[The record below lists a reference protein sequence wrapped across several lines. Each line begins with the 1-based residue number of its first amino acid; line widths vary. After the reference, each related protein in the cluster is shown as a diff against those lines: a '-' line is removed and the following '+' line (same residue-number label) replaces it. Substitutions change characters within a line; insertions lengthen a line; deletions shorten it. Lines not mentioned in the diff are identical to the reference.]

1 MLEREVRFLS
11 TTVNYYTEDE
21 VLLVGIGN
29 NPVSPDHYLIL
40 SRLDNGEVNK
50 SIGIQTHLTFN
61 LFLFS

>member
-1 MLEREVRFLS
+1 
-11 TTVNYYTEDE
+11 
-21 VLLVGIGN
+21 
-29 NPVSPDHYLIL
+29 LIL